1 VIPTLSVDSAWALE
15 RDTSLFGKSF
25 RETLEPRLFYV
36 YTPFKR
42 QDDLPNFDAFAKD
55 FNFDSI
61 FTENTFSG
69 IDRVSD
75 SHQLTA
81 GLTSRLVDPQ
91 TGVEALRLGIV
102 QRYLFSDQRIT
113 PDGQPLTRRF
123 SDILVL
129 GSTSLVPNW
138 TFDAQA
144 QYNPDTQRIAR
155 SIAGFRYSPGPYRTV
170 NMNYRLTRGLS
181 EQVEVGW
188 QWPVYGRTR
197 GEGGER
203 TNGNGSGSGSGG
215 CSGTL
220 YSVGRI
226 NYSTR
231 DSRLTDSLLGLEYD
245 AGCWIGRVIVERLS
259 TGRSEATTRLL
270 LQLELV
276 GLSRIGSNPLR
287 VLKDNV
293 PGYQLLRDERTTSSP
308 FNPYD

>member
-1 VIPTLSVDSAWALE
+1 M
-15 RDTSLFGKSF
+15 
-25 RETLEPRLFYV
+25 
-36 YTPFKR
+36 
-42 QDDLPNFDAFAKD
+42 
-55 FNFDSI
+55 
-61 FTENTFSG
+61 
-69 IDRVSD
+69 
-75 SHQLTA
+75 
-81 GLTSRLVDPQ
+81 
-91 TGVEALRLGIV
+91 
-102 QRYLFSDQRIT
+102 QRYLFSDQKVT

-123 SDILVL
+123 SDVLVL

-138 TFDAQA
+138 TFDALA
-144 QYNPDTQRIAR
+144 QYNPDSQKIAR

-197 GEGGER
+197 GSEGGDR
-203 TNGNGSGSGSGG
+203 SAGGN

-220 YSVGRI
+220 YSVGRV

-231 DSRLTDSLLGLEYD
+231 DSRLIDSLLGLEYD

-270 LQLELV
+270 VQLELV

-308 FNPYD
+308 FTPYD